1 MISDDNY
8 YHFPSAVVEALEDSS
23 RRLMVL
29 GARGLNNPSKS
40 LLERPVFSELEEIG
54 RNEKGD
60 YEWKETAR

>member
-8 YHFPSAVVEALEDSS
+8 YVFPTQVVEALEDSS
-23 RRLMVL
+23 RKLMVL
-29 GARGLNNPSKS
+29 GQRALKDPLKS
-40 LLERPVFSELEEIG
+40 LERPVFSELEEIG